1 MKSSDF
7 EKNIGIETFFT
18 DHVGIGGK
26 LRTSP
31 EDFIVNEIFLYP
43 KKVENGCFTIAEVSS
58 KNWETHRL
66 VRELSKRL
74 KISQK
79 RICFA
84 GTKDKR
90 ACSTQ
95 LMSFNNVL
103 EDELSSI
110 KIKDA
115 ALKDIYR
122 SDKPIRLGN
131 LLGNRFEI
139 TVRNIGKTI
148 QSEQIDMIASYL
160 ERHGGFPNFYGVQ
173 RFGVIRPITHIV
185 GRHII
190 HGDFES
196 AVMDYIANPI
206 EGEDEET
213 YRLRDNLHRS
223 RDFSKALQSYP
234 DVLNFEKAMLNRLV
248 VAPDD
253 FVGALQE
260 LPKNLLLMFVNA
272 YQSFLF
278 NKMLSERIQKNIPLN
293 EAVIGDI
300 VAPLRKSAI
309 DDQYIMVTKVNIE
322 KVNKQIIKNKAVV
335 TGLLLGCDSVFSKG
349 EMGEIEQAV
358 IEQEKIDYRDF
369 IIPKV
374 PFLSSRGTRRSV
386 LGRINK
392 IDWKLHKDTLQSDK
406 QAVTL
411 KFELQKGCY
420 ATSLLREFMKSE
432 NARDY

>member
-1 MKSSDF
+1 MKISYF
-7 EKNIGIETFFT
+7 EENIGIETFFT
-18 DHVGIGGK
+18 DHKGIHGK
-26 LRTSP
+26 LRTNP

-43 KKVENGCFTIAEVSS
+43 KKVDNGCFTIAEISS

-90 ACSTQ
+90 AYSNQ
-95 LMSFNNVL
+95 LMSFNNVS
-103 EDELSSI
+103 EDELSSV
-110 KIKDA
+110 KIKDVT
-115 ALKDIYR
+115 LGGVYR
-122 SDKPIRLGN
+122 SDKPIRLGS
-131 LLGNRFEI
+131 LLGNKFEI
-139 TVRNIGKTI
+139 TVRNIQKTI
-148 QSEQIDMIASYL
+148 RSEQIDMIASCL
-160 ERHGGFPNFYGVQ
+160 ERYGGFPNFYGVQ

-190 HGDFES
+190 NGDFES
-196 AVMDYIANPI
+196 AVIDYIANPI
-206 EGEDEET
+206 KGEDEET
-213 YRLRDNLHRS
+213 YRLRENLHCS
-223 RDFSKALQSYP
+223 RDFSKALQLYP

-253 FVGALQE
+253 FVGALRE

-278 NKMLSERIQKNIPLN
+278 NKMLSVRIQKNIPLN

-300 VAPLRKSAI
+300 VTPLRRNAT
-309 DDQYIMVTKVNIE
+309 DDQYITTTKGNIE
-322 KVNKQIIKNKAVV
+322 KVNKQIKKNKAVV
-335 TGLLLGCDSVFSKG
+335 TGLLLGYDSVFSKG

-358 IEQEKIDYRDF
+358 IEREKIDYRDF
-369 IIPKV
+369 IIPKI
-374 PFLSSRGTRRSV
+374 PFLSSRGTRRAV
-386 LGRINK
+386 LGVLNR
-392 IDWKLHKDTLQSDK
+392 IDWKLHKDTLHSDK
-406 QAVTL
+406 QALTL

-432 NARDY
+432 NPRDY

>member
-1 MKSSDF
+1 
-7 EKNIGIETFFT
+7 
-18 DHVGIGGK
+18 
-26 LRTSP
+26 
-31 EDFIVNEIFLYP
+31 
-43 KKVENGCFTIAEVSS
+43 VSS
-58 KNWETHRL
+58 KNWENHRL

-95 LMSFNNVL
+95 LMSFNDVS
-103 EDELSSI
+103 EDELSEI
-110 KIKDA
+110 KIKDV
-115 ALKDIYR
+115 ALKGMYR
-122 SDKPIRLGN
+122 SDKPIRLGS
-131 LLGNRFEI
+131 LLGNKFEI

-148 QSEQIDMIASYL
+148 RSEQIDMIASYL

-213 YRLRDNLHRS
+213 YRLREDLHRS

-248 VAPDD
+248 VAPED

-260 LPKNLLLMFVNA
+260 ISIFFV
-272 YQSFLF
+272 
-278 NKMLSERIQKNIPLN
+278 
-293 EAVIGDI
+293 
-300 VAPLRKSAI
+300 
-309 DDQYIMVTKVNIE
+309 
-322 KVNKQIIKNKAVV
+322 
-335 TGLLLGCDSVFSKG
+335 
-349 EMGEIEQAV
+349 
-358 IEQEKIDYRDF
+358 
-369 IIPKV
+369 
-374 PFLSSRGTRRSV
+374 
-386 LGRINK
+386 
-392 IDWKLHKDTLQSDK
+392 
-406 QAVTL
+406 
-411 KFELQKGCY
+411 
-420 ATSLLREFMKSE
+420 
-432 NARDY
+432 